1 MTFTADLTAIAT
13 FVLLLLSAIS
23 GFLWVGRLSS
33 RVDRL
38 ESDVKDLKED
48 VAKILQLLNQHIG
61 YHQGLADAGTPTISS
76 P

>member
-1 MTFTADLTAIAT
+1 MTFTADPAAIAT

-23 GFLWVGRLSS
+23 GFIWVGRLRG

-48 VAKILQLLNQHIG
+48 VTKVLELLNQHIG
-61 YHQGLADAGTPTISS
+61 YHQGLVDAGTPE
-76 P
+76 